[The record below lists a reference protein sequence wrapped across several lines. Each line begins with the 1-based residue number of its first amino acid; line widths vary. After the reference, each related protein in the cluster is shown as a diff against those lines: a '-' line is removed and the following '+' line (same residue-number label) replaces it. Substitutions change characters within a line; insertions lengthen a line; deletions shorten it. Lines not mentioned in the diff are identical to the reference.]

1 MNSAAQKS
9 FWLFLFLYLGS
20 SFIFLFTASYW
31 FYNAQLSMQKANDYH
46 KLKHISDEVSLDV
59 IMAQMMDKDLI
70 LKSYPKT
77 SVGLFNSNKVLVYG
91 RVMQVVEFEKDTYMQ
106 GDVFSVISQGT
117 ANHLGVSYVVV
128 QSTQSAQSLT
138 KIREKIFL
146 VATMIA
152 MLIIII
158 AVVLGKIFLKPIK
171 DKIEKVEEF
180 VKDTTHELNTPI
192 TALMMSL
199 SRLKD
204 VKECN
209 QKSIQNISI
218 STKQLYDIYA
228 SLSYI
233 SFQTKEEDEML
244 RFDEVVD
251 QSMEYFNELLN
262 KKSLLVSLESK
273 PCQLNIAPTKAK
285 MLINNLLSNAI
296 KYSHPNSKL
305 LVEINEKYFR
315 VCDEGIGIEKKKLE
329 NIFDRFSRGT
339 SYAGGF
345 GVGLSIVDGI
355 VKEYKYTLKIE
366 SKVDQGTTITIRWI

>member
-59 IMAQMMDKDLI
+59 IMAQMMDQDLI

>member
-1 MNSAAQKS
+1 
-9 FWLFLFLYLGS
+9 
-20 SFIFLFTASYW
+20 
-31 FYNAQLSMQKANDYH
+31 MQKANDYH

-59 IMAQMMDKDLI
+59 IMAQMMDQDLI

-77 SVGLFNSNKVLVYG
+77 SVGLFNSSKVLVYG
-91 RVMQVVEFEKDTYMQ
+91 RVMQVIEFEKDTYMQ

-273 PCQLNIAPTKAK
+273 PCLLNIAPTKAK

-305 LVEINEKYFR
+305 MVEINEKYFR